1 MAWTMAVTRNGVA
14 TSALVTSDVS
24 SIYGRQDATSQC
36 DSQTVTF
43 AVMYSSPSLGV
54 INPNVWVLGD
64 RIAVNIQNAA
74 LAVAT
79 YFSGTITDL
88 TVDHDVM
95 TVTAT
100 SDALSSINR
109 TPIDLAAY
117 TGAATGTVVNAA
129 LVAVQA
135 EGALA
140 TKTITTAAGTN
151 TVTTPVLANVN
162 ANSFISQVVASE
174 PNGVLLETPTSVVFT
189 DYDSRRIS
197 TMPAT
202 QKFDLSGLGAAIGY
216 DWRLERSVSDFVN
229 FCSVTWTGGTAT
241 YADTASVT
249 AKGAY
254 NRSVSTYINTAADAD
269 YNALRIVQ
277 HGLTPGWRTS
287 GIVLDMSN
295 LTDANRDAILK
306 NMRTGSYLKIP
317 LLLTGTQTEFFVEGW
332 TDRFVYGPTGA
343 KTWFRELYISDINIS
358 QAAQRYVDVV
368 SGVTYATVTATVR
381 WVDLEQTQ
389 I

>member
-1 MAWTMAVTRNGVA
+1 MSVYRNGAA
-14 TSALVTSDVS
+14 TSSLVLSDWS

-43 AVMYSSPSLGV
+43 DVMFSSASLGV
-54 INPNVWVLGD
+54 IDPNGWLLGD
-64 RIAVNIQNAA
+64 RIVVYIKNAA
-74 LAVAT
+74 LATAT
-79 YFSGTITDL
+79 YFSGTVTDL
-88 TVDHDVM
+88 NVNHDVM
-95 TVTAT
+95 TVIAT
-100 SDALSSINR
+100 SDALSAINR
-109 TPIDLAAY
+109 TPIDLGPY
-117 TGAATGTVVNAA
+117 VGALTGTVVNAA

-151 TVTTPVLANVN
+151 TVATPALASSN

-174 PNGVLLETPTSVVFT
+174 PNGVLLETPSGVIFT

-202 QKFDLSGLGAAIGY
+202 QKFDLSTFGALIEW
-216 DWRLERSVSDFVN
+216 DWQLERSVSDFVN

-241 YADTASVT
+241 YSDTASVT

-254 NRSVSTYINTAADAD
+254 NRSVSTYIDNVTDAD

-277 HGLTPGWRTS
+277 HGLEPGWRTS
-287 GIVLDMSN
+287 GIVLDMSK
-295 LTDANRDAILK
+295 LSDVNRDAILK

-317 LLLTGTQTEFFVEGW
+317 LLLAGTQTEFFVEGW

-343 KTWFRELYISDINIS
+343 RTWFRELYISDINIS
-358 QAAQRYVDVV
+358 QAAQRYIDVV
-368 SGVTYATVTATVR
+368 SGVTYATVNAAYR
-381 WVDLEQTQ
+381 WIDLEQQQ